1 MFPSPDEPD
10 ETSELADDLT
20 ASINDLA
27 DELEQST
34 DDDGN
39 DMSAMGLPGMG
50 FGSVISMVS
59 PAIASK
65 ATEKPEAAERA
76 LAIIA
81 LESRALIE
89 KHSDA
94 DEPEDLL

>member
-27 DELEQST
+27 DELEKST
-34 DDDGN
+34 DDDGS
-39 DMSAMGLPGMG
+39 DMSQMGLPGMG
-50 FGSVISMVS
+50 FGSVIGMVS
-59 PAIASK
+59 PAIAKK
-65 ATEKPEAAERA
+65 ATEKPQAAKKA
-76 LAIIA
+76 LAIIS

-89 KHSDA
+89 KHTDA
-94 DEPEDLL
+94 DKPEELL